1 MSDSIEQLAREF
13 ERFPGIGPRQA
24 KRFVYYILA
33 TSASTRITM
42 ANLIEKVGNEV
53 RRCVVCHR
61 FQNGSKEQCSICDD
75 KSRDTTSLLVVEKDQ
90 DIIAIE
96 KTNLYHGYYF
106 VLGGVLTLSGKGII
120 RDEAL
125 MKLIAQK
132 VKNGLSEVV
141 LALSA
146 TSEGEHTTD
155 HLRLLLA
162 PYRSQVRISVLGRGL
177 ATGTEIE
184 YTDEQTISAAI
195 VNRKES

>member
-33 TSASTRITM
+33 TSESTRLTM

-53 RRCVVCHR
+53 KQCSTCQR
-61 FQNGSKEQCSICDD
+61 FQSGKKERCSICED
-75 KSRDTTSLLVVEKDQ
+75 KTRDITSLLVVEKDQ
-90 DIIAIE
+90 DIVAIE

-106 VLGGVLTLSGKGII
+106 VLGGILTLSGKGVI
-120 RDEAL
+120 RDED
-125 MKLIAQK
+125 LIELITRK
-132 VKNGLSEVV
+132 IKKGLSEVV
-141 LALSA
+141 IALSA

-155 HLRLLLA
+155 HLRSLLA

-195 VNRKES
+195 INRKES